1 MFGISWIKGLIVGA
15 VLLSVGGTIYAGY
28 TYITDMQE
36 ENLQLATEKATLVA
50 NEANL
55 VAAISSQQDTIDSL
69 IDDIEAQSRIFRNV
83 NNEFNKSRAQVDSL
97 RERLGRHELAAL
109 ARAKPVLVE
118 RIITNASNAVGRCL
132 EIASG
137 APLTEAERNATLPSQ
152 INRECPDVANP
163 NYRGE

>member
-1 MFGISWIKGLIVGA
+1 MFGISWIKGLAIGA
-15 VLLSVGGTIYAGY
+15 VLLLVGGTIYAGY
-28 TYITDMQE
+28 TVYTDLQA
-36 ENLQLATEKATLVA
+36 ENSRLTTDNATYKV
-50 NEANL
+50 NELNL
-55 VAAISSQQDTIDSL
+55 VQAIGDQMNTIASL
-69 IDDIEAQSRIFRNV
+69 QADIEAQSRIFRNV

-118 RIITNASNAVGRCL
+118 RVINNATDAVGRCL

-137 APLTEAERNATLPSQ
+137 APLTDAERNATLPSQ

-163 NYRGE
+163 NYRGD